1 MNTATALNIDK
12 DEYRNR
18 KIVLELYHKVLFP
31 YIANANERDVMEK
44 LYQWLDKGDF
54 TLISKAE
61 LKTLEAIKNTVLDA
75 SMMEHK
81 PPFIVER

>member
-18 KIVLELYHKVLFP
+18 KIVLELYHKVLFS
-31 YIANANERDVMEK
+31 YIANANERDVMEG
-44 LYQWLDKGDF
+44 LYQWLTKGDV

-61 LKTLEAIKNTVLDA
+61 LKTLEHIKNTVMLEIK
-75 SMMEHK
+75 S
-81 PPFIVER
+81 PFIVER

>member
-1 MNTATALNIDK
+1 MNTATDLNIDK

-18 KIVLELYHKVLFP
+18 KIVLELYHKILFP
-31 YIANANERDVMEK
+31 YIAHANERDVMEG
-44 LYQWLDKGDF
+44 LYQWLAKGDV
-54 TLISKAE
+54 TLINKDE

-75 SMMEHK
+75 SMMERK

>member
-31 YIANANERDVMEK
+31 YIAHANERDVMEK
-44 LYQWLDKGDF
+44 LYQWLTKSGV
-54 TLISKAE
+54 TLINKDE
-61 LKTLEAIKNTVLDA
+61 LKGLEAVIELKR
-75 SMMEHK
+75 
-81 PPFIVER
+81 IV